1 MTTFLR
7 TTLTRTATGLG
18 AVALALGAAACTA
31 GGEEEPVES
40 DGGTTAETEGDGA
53 ASDAGG
59 ASDDGGESDAEQPAA
74 SDGGGEGEIGEEDL
88 SVAGDRL
95 LEALQTA
102 DDGDAEALC
111 AYTLDPQTNLPPE
124 GEALEECATGVEET
138 VQELFGGELQPGMF
152 DIIQREMIETS
163 DNGDGTIA
171 VSMNGQDAG
180 FRMVQGA
187 DDQWYLQL

>member
-31 GGEEEPVES
+31 GGEE
-40 DGGTTAETEGDGA
+40 DTAATDGTTAETEEDGA
-53 ASDAGG
+53 PSDAGG
-59 ASDDGGESDAEQPAA
+59 ASDDGGESDAEEPAA

-88 SVAGDRL
+88 TAAGDRL
-95 LEALQTA
+95 LDALQTA

-124 GEALEECATGVEET
+124 GEALEECAAGVEET
-138 VQELFGGELQPGMF
+138 IQELFGGELQPGMF
-152 DIIQREMIETS
+152 DIIQRDMIEPS

-171 VSMNGQDAG
+171 VALNGQEAG

>member
-31 GGEEEPVES
+31 GGEEDTAVT
-40 DGGTTAETEGDGA
+40 DGTTAETEEDGA
-53 ASDAGG
+53 PSDAGG
-59 ASDDGGESDAEQPAA
+59 AS
-74 SDGGGEGEIGEEDL
+74 
-88 SVAGDRL
+88 
-95 LEALQTA
+95 

-124 GEALEECATGVEET
+124 GEALEECAAGVEET
-138 VQELFGGELQPGMF
+138 IQELFGGELQPGMF
-152 DIIQREMIETS
+152 DIIQRDMIEPS

-171 VSMNGQDAG
+171 VALNGQEAG